1 MIKKTAINLWST
13 LARRER
19 LLLINSQKEF
29 ALWVSARGRGLG
41 GSAVDGWIQPLA
53 HLLSE
58 EDINK

>member
-1 MIKKTAINLWST
+1 MIKKAAINLWST
-13 LARRER
+13 PARRER

-29 ALWVSARGRGLG
+29 MLLVSARGRGLG
-41 GSAVDGWIQPLA
+41 GSTEDGLIQTLS